1 LLATDA
7 LGLILLRLAFSG
19 LVLVVIE
26 QVSNRLVNVKHHNVE
41 NTISIDLRCLTA
53 EGMIGNKDKPMIRR
67 DRSEGVSTA
76 IKAFAEIAVAVEVVQ
91 LLKEGLVGELLVA
104 RKVEILPAVT
114 HPINLEA
121 QKLSKLDQNGN
132 ASKQRSSSAS
142 LKHHHVRIDKERRL
156 REHIS
161 IQVLVGDAR
170 EDGAACAATNL
181 VQVTTRQA
189 TKANPFAR
197 KHRSGR
203 FASNLAKEDLK
214 VLLRAFKDARVCI
227 MKITASVGCCEN
239 GAELT

>member
-1 LLATDA
+1 
-7 LGLILLRLAFSG
+7 
-19 LVLVVIE
+19 
-26 QVSNRLVNVKHHNVE
+26 
-41 NTISIDLRCLTA
+41 
-53 EGMIGNKDKPMIRR
+53 
-67 DRSEGVSTA
+67 
-76 IKAFAEIAVAVEVVQ
+76 
-91 LLKEGLVGELLVA
+91 VGELLIA

-189 TKANPFAR
+189 TKANLFAR

-239 GAELT
+239 GAELTWHSYKLHRLLTLAVNVPRVFIIGKERMGNDLIRWLLGLKWDVVVFTIHRMARHGATELKVFHQEEQGGLPL